1 MSTQSGIGGSF
12 SLSMSRDQS
21 EAAQGVLSKASSAF
35 ALAAIVT
42 VLFNTGLAWVKD
54 AYDPLNTWMAHL
66 TGHHWITHGLFD
78 IALFVILGVI
88 FTGVGAGKQT
98 KADSLAVGLVAAVV
112 VSGLGLAA
120 WFLVT

>member
-1 MSTQSGIGGSF
+1 MNAQTGIGGSY
-12 SLSMSRDQS
+12 SPSMGRDHTGTA
-21 EAAQGVLSKASSAF
+21 EGALSKASSAF

-78 IALFVILGVI
+78 IALFVILGVV
-88 FTGVGAGKQT
+88 FMNVGAGART
-98 KADSLAVGLVAAVV
+98 KADHLVVGLVAAAV